1 MCFCVVF
8 FVFMCWI
15 LLVTWVCILMSVL
28 VFISSNM
35 QFSPFL
41 LFPVSGIQISQWL
54 FSLCLLYSSFS
65 FSLTL
70 CEYGHLCVCVI
81 FSFLHQ
87 FGCFLIYWFS
97 FLLCLICFSLENS
110 PGRST
115 GVGNHSLLQGIFPT
129 QGLNLVFPHHRQILY
144 HLSHQGGPTIRPI

>member
-1 MCFCVVF
+1 MPFPPLAILGFCFLSFAFWRFTMMWFCVVF

-15 LLVTWVCILMSVL
+15 FLVTWVCILMSFL
-28 VFISSNM
+28 VFISLNT

-54 FSLCLLYSSFS
+54 FSLCLLYSSL
-65 FSLTL
+65 SLSL
-70 CEYGHLCVCVI
+70 CECVRLCVCVI

-97 FLLCLICFSLENS
+97 FLLCLICLS
-110 PGRST
+110 
-115 GVGNHSLLQGIFPT
+115 VHK
-129 QGLNLVFPHHRQILY
+129 IL
-144 HLSHQGGPTIRPI
+144 